1 MDQGIYDTIIL
12 FCIHSLVALLGY
24 DIVNNRIQL
33 LSAHK
38 DLDISSKIFVFVRTS
53 VHTNVHVCVNIY
65 TSMQI

>member
-38 DLDISSKIFVFVRTS
+38 DIDLSSKSFVFIRTS
-53 VHTNVHVCVNIY
+53 VYI
-65 TSMQI
+65 